1 MRIPWIL
8 IAILIIVALALR
20 LYPTITLGEPFST
33 DGWPLIRG
41 VEAIIERSPVD
52 LGDPGFL
59 DGYNNYWPGSMIFG
73 ALGSI
78 ITGIDPVDF
87 MRIYIPLSGSMGILL
102 FLVIAWRLIGN
113 HLGSILSA
121 LILSLAVTH
130 AIFTAGVT
138 KETFANPLYMA
149 LILSSIIPRG
159 FGGYICMAI
168 LSAALVISHHLAS
181 LETLA
186 ILVSSSILNIIYS
199 TRIGGVVRPLFIPTA
214 LVLMTAILIYYP
226 LYAYRGFKQPI
237 EARDLVEISSYM
249 VFTIAIASI
258 AYPASGGRYRVEGLL
273 IALIYAAILSTL
285 LIAMRKPIVPGL
297 PVIGFQHIL
306 YGVSMLILP
315 PLAMMSRHY
324 TRDHTRFSAI
334 AGWLSAAL
342 AIELYSI
349 FGSNPAGP
357 ALAYR
362 SLNFVIPA
370 LSMMASISI
379 SHYIERRTRV
389 GIAILVILIASLA
402 ISPLAIYN
410 TVKKVEPLTSHWAYD
425 PREIAGASYLASHC
439 ACRSVGGDIKVSYL
453 MQYYGLSV
461 DVAGALRYITGS
473 SGYGGYL
480 YVYGHMYVNGFMT
493 GLTPI
498 RISQEA
504 IGRIYLGGS
513 IYSNGY
519 VDIAIGVP

>member
-1 MRIPWIL
+1 MRIRWIL
-8 IAILIIVALALR
+8 IAILAFIAPALR
-20 LYPTITLGEPFST
+20 LYPTIALGEPFST

-73 ALGSI
+73 ALGSL

-87 MRIYIPLSGSMGILL
+87 MRIYIPLSGSMGILV
-102 FLVIAWRLIGN
+102 FLAIALRLIGN
-113 HLGSILSA
+113 NVGSILST
-121 LILSLAVTH
+121 LILSLAATH
-130 AIFTAGVT
+130 SIFTAGVT

-149 LILSSIIPRG
+149 LILSSITPRG

-181 LETLA
+181 LATLA

-199 TRIGGVVRPLFIPTA
+199 IRIGSIVRPLFIPAA
-214 LVLMTAILIYYP
+214 LVLMIAMSIYYP

-237 EARDLVEISSYM
+237 EVRDLVEISSYM
-249 VFTIAIASI
+249 ITTIAIASI
-258 AYPASGGRYRVEGLL
+258 AYPAGGGRYGVEGVLT
-273 IALIYAAILSTL
+273 ALIYTAILSTL
-285 LIAMRKPIVPGL
+285 LIAMRKPIAPGL
-297 PVIGFQHIL
+297 PVVGFQHIL
-306 YGVSMLILP
+306 YGASMLILP
-315 PLAMMSRHY
+315 FLAMMSRHY
-324 TRDHTRFSAI
+324 ARDHTRFSAI
-334 AGWLSAAL
+334 AGWLSAAS
-342 AIELYSI
+342 AIMLYSI
-349 FGSNPAGP
+349 FGSNPVGS

-370 LSMMASISI
+370 LSMMASISM
-379 SHYIERRTRV
+379 SHYIEKRARV
-389 GIAILVILIASLA
+389 GIAILVILIISLA
-402 ISPLAIYN
+402 FSPLAIYN
-410 TVKKVEPLTSHWAYD
+410 TVERAEPLTSHWAYD
-425 PREIAGASYLASHC
+425 PRETAGASYLASYC
-439 ACRSVGGDIKVSYL
+439 VCKSVGGDVKVLYL

-461 DVAGALRYITGS
+461 DVAGALRYIAGS

-480 YVYGHMYVNGFMT
+480 YVYAHMYVNGFMA

-498 RISQEA
+498 RISQEG